1 MKARIIVASLAAW
14 MMAGS
19 AQADLYLVTTS
30 EGPGFSS
37 GEEALGVLE
46 NGIIPMFEQLAEL
59 KRKKK
64 IIAGGLPVGS
74 RRLVMMVEADSHEE
88 VDNMLRDLVAWGV
101 LKWKVTPLQ
110 PLDGRAEKERA
121 VVRALRQA
129 D

>member
-1 MKARIIVASLAAW
+1 MKARIVVMALTAW
-14 MMAGS
+14 MMAAS
-19 AQADLYLVTTS
+19 ANADLYLVTTS
-30 EGPGFSS
+30 EGPGFTSA
-37 GEEALGVLE
+37 EEALGVLE

-59 KRKKK
+59 KRQKK

-110 PLDGRAEKERA
+110 PLEGRADKERA
-121 VVRALRQA
+121 VVKGLKKA